1 MKAIDFSGD
10 RAMANEKLQIAM
22 QLTQDVKEY
31 FKDVDDMGGKV
42 DIENLRMT
50 ELDDKLDDLKQ
61 NSQDSIEKLRDAKML
76 NFQNSDPAV
85 SFKATKIREQMMA
98 SEANNRLGN
107 DLNREANGFLREARD
122 AYTNINNKNEDMKT
136 NRYHS
141 YIA

>member
-1 MKAIDFSGD
+1 MIFFS
-10 RAMANEKLQIAM
+10 R
-22 QLTQDVKEY
+22 
-31 FKDVDDMGGKV
+31 GKV